1 MTAAGDVALLGK
13 LREHEADNILD
24 LRVIDPEIAVDI
36 VGGIVADGVS
46 AVSELVKAGKARFFK
61 QREKLFIR
69 LLCRLYYLFAVSYE
83 ADVKRGIG
91 AGKGKQV
98 AVKEGT
104 GA

>member
-69 LLCRLYYLFAVSYE
+69 LLCRLYDLFAVSYE